1 MAAAA
6 LQGDIHIKVPRRAGR
21 VLLHAAKLDEPLK
34 KCKQESTYSR
44 GRNKYARNLVKVD
57 MDGRLGDEEQ
67 TPLERIQ
74 ETLVGLHRALDGVAL
89 VVAAEGAGRGDLQLT
104 LELKRE

>member
-1 MAAAA
+1 
-6 LQGDIHIKVPRRAGR
+6 
-21 VLLHAAKLDEPLK
+21 
-34 KCKQESTYSR
+34 
-44 GRNKYARNLVKVD
+44 

-89 VVAAEGAGRGDLQLT
+89 VVAAEGAGRGDLLVSQRLECLHEDVLRLALHGLAKLV
-104 LELKRE
+104 LELALRLPA